1 MKANSEFES
10 ILADSV
16 EKGLSVLG
24 ESPKQVI
31 YSYLEDK
38 YNLRKENIASRT
50 DLFVPAIERIFGS
63 GAEFLEAEILKI
75 LYERLGLT
83 FEASEHPEAA
93 FISSLQKAQAHVEK
107 GGERP

>member
-1 MKANSEFES
+1 MKPNLEFES

-31 YSYLEDK
+31 FSYLEDK
-38 YNLRKENIASRT
+38 YNLRKENIASRA

-75 LYERLGLT
+75 LYEKLGLT
-83 FEASEHPEAA
+83 FEPGEHPEAA
-93 FISSLQKAQAHVEK
+93 FVSSLEKAQAQVER
-107 GGERP
+107 GGESP